1 MDWQNNTSEARE
13 ALDSALKSL
22 HVDVDSSAPTPSLRI
37 RSGTA
42 DITVVPR
49 AETIVSTQRA
59 AVMISGLPSPSAE
72 PNNVVVADEISR
84 GARQLLTDAGIGWF
98 DRRGNI
104 RIWSPPLMIDTAV
117 PAQPRAARTV
127 HSTDAIKGRGGLAFA
142 VELLLAPQDA
152 PTLTAIARR
161 SGLALSSVSEGASV
175 VRAAGLVRS
184 DGRPLVPELFVAVTE
199 AWRPKWRWLAESP
212 ALNDASR
219 TGPLALGLD
228 NVSEPGWA
236 LTESR
241 AAIGW
246 GAPLVVS
253 GAYPPALYVPE
264 PRIQRRAL
272 DLYGEGAPSETR
284 GARIAIAPLPVV
296 CSPRYKVP
304 GEGWLGTH
312 PLFVALDLAQ
322 DPARG
327 AQALGTWQPPSP
339 FERVW

>member
-1 MDWQNNTSEARE
+1 MDRHYDLSDAQE
-13 ALDSALKSL
+13 ALATALRVL
-22 HVDVDSSAPTPSLRI
+22 HVAVDPSADPPSLRI
-37 RSGTA
+37 RGGTV

-49 AETIVSTQRA
+49 PETIVSTQRA
-59 AVMISGLPSPSAE
+59 AVMISELPSPTAE
-72 PNNVVVADEISR
+72 PNTVVVADEISR

-127 HSTDAIKGRGGLAFA
+127 HSTDAIRGRGGLAFA
-142 VELLLAPQDA
+142 VELLLAPQNP
-152 PTLTAIARR
+152 PTLTAIAGR

-184 DGRPLVPELFVAVTE
+184 DGRPIIPELFAAVTE
-199 AWRPKWRWLAESP
+199 AWRPQWRWLADAP
-212 ALNDASR
+212 APNDAAR
-219 TGPLALGLD
+219 TGPLQLGIDHLG
-228 NVSEPGWA
+228 EPGWA
-236 LTESR
+236 LSESR

-246 GAPLVVS
+246 GAPLVAS
-253 GAYPPALYVPE
+253 GAYPPALYLPE
-264 PRIQRRAL
+264 GRLLRRAL
-272 DLYGEGAPSETR
+272 DIYGAGAPSETR
-284 GARIAIAPLPVV
+284 GARVAIAPLPVV

-304 GEGWLGTH
+304 GEAWPGTH

-327 AQALGTWQPPSP
+327 AEALGAWQPPAP
-339 FERVW
+339 FEKVW